1 MGSFPFATNFN
12 DYNDIRYSNAGALT
26 IRMADYSG
34 YGALT
39 TDQYKSL
46 AYEFDIWI
54 KIYGSSTYESY
65 KFTLYINNQCLSNAL
80 THVTNAANIAYLF
93 DAGNTN
99 IASSTSWS
107 QVTGSISACTLT
119 RSITVWSDT
128 DGDYTQPISS
138 YSAITTTSG
147 TN

>member
-1 MGSFPFATNFN
+1 MGRFPFAINYKST
-12 DYNDIRYSNAGALT
+12 NDIYYSNSGALT
-26 IRMADYSG
+26 FGMADYSG
-34 YGALT
+34 YSGLT

-65 KFTLYINNQCLSNAL
+65 KFTLYLNNQCLSNAL
-80 THVTNAANIAYLF
+80 THVTNAADIAYLY

-128 DGDYTQPISS
+128 DGDYT
-138 YSAITTTSG
+138 
-147 TN
+147 